1 MANKIDYDTLLSM
14 WREQKKEIDRLTEQS
29 NNFEIISKSHKEL
42 NGQLRKELE
51 EKNKDF
57 NDLQKKL
64 DDLKK
69 SVDNRLEELRKK
81 GLV

>member
-1 MANKIDYDTLLSM
+1 MTDKDAKDFQKQIDKLRKEK
-14 WREQKKEIDRLTEQS
+14 RESDEINE
-29 NNFEIISKSHKEL
+29 SHKRL
-42 NGQLRKELE
+42 NGKLRKELD

-69 SVDNRLEELRKK
+69 SVEGRLEELRKK

>member
-1 MANKIDYDTLLSM
+1 MTDKDARDFQKQIDKL
-14 WREQKKEIDRLTEQS
+14 RKEKKDIDEINE
-29 NNFEIISKSHKEL
+29 SHKKL